1 MCIFLSFLRKL
12 LFIVSRSVVTLCA
25 AMVFSLCRC
34 TCTSSPHCCRAEEQ
48 RLRWPLLFLLSCCS
62 TLASL
67 VFKTFALLPFS
78 SFHAS
83 NTAPCFRISLFLV
96 LSWFFLSTLSSLQ
109 KGLNSVHLVFKSATI
124 PSCPKDH
131 ISLLCSS
138 FPLYFLS
145 ASFNQRGAALASS
158 PFLSPTTFIFFL
170 ASCLKH
176 TY

>member
-1 MCIFLSFLRKL
+1 MCIFLSFLQKL

-83 NTAPCFRISLFLV
+83 NTAPCFRISLFFAPQLIFPFNII
-96 LSWFFLSTLSSLQ
+96 FFAERVEFCSSGFQ
-109 KGLNSVHLVFKSATI
+109 DCH
-124 PSCPKDH
+124 H
-131 ISLLCSS
+131 SLLSQGSHLPSLLILPPLFS
-138 FPLYFLS
+138 FSIL
-145 ASFNQRGAALASS
+145 
-158 PFLSPTTFIFFL
+158 
-170 ASCLKH
+170 
-176 TY
+176 

>member
-83 NTAPCFRISLFLV
+83 NTAPCFRISV
-96 LSWFFLSTLSSLQ
+96 FFAPQLIFPFNIIFFAERVEFCSSGFQ
-109 KGLNSVHLVFKSATI
+109 ECH
-124 PSCPKDH
+124 H
-131 ISLLCSS
+131 SLLSQGSHLPSLLILPPLFS
-138 FPLYFLS
+138 FSIL
-145 ASFNQRGAALASS
+145 
-158 PFLSPTTFIFFL
+158 
-170 ASCLKH
+170 
-176 TY
+176 